1 MSLFDRFRRNKTP
14 KKKPSANEHAPR
26 HCFVLCKS
34 AQAADPA
41 LASRAV
47 SRVFG
52 RGHSVDCSDPN
63 IFVVQRGQDTVGFLA
78 HMPVPIPGQEA
89 QDNADGNFLWP
100 EGKQEAAE
108 HKSHVIVTTMHPG
121 DQPPVEAALD
131 LTRLALVALEI
142 FDGLGVYWGNANVSH
157 SRSVFEGF
165 SKGMSPEHV
174 PVPLWLR
181 FQFVSGAGGEVGMYT
196 LGMQQFNMM
205 DLEVDRCKLSPED
218 LFEFISNIA
227 HYLILSGPVIA
238 DGNTVGGDAEQQILV
253 RHLPSMLDETKT
265 VYKILFD

>member
-14 KKKPSANEHAPR
+14 KKKPSANENEPR
-26 HCFVLCKS
+26 HCFVLCKT
-34 AQAADPA
+34 AELGDPA

-47 SRVFG
+47 IRVFG
-52 RGHSVDCSDPN
+52 PGYSVDCSDPN

-89 QDNADGNFLWP
+89 QNNAEGNFLWP

-108 HKSHVIVTTMHPG
+108 HQSHVIVTTMHSG
-121 DQPPVEAALD
+121 DEPPVEAALEV
-131 LTRLALVALEI
+131 TRLALVALEI
-142 FDGLGVYWGNANVSH
+142 FDGLGVYWGNANVSN
-157 SRSVFEGF
+157 SRSVFESF
-165 SKGMSPEHV
+165 SEGMSLEQV

-181 FQFVSGAGGEVGMYT
+181 FQFVRGADDELGMYT

-227 HYLILSGPVIA
+227 HYLIQNGPVIA